1 MSLFCAFTHTCG
13 GTIRLARG
21 QDFQNQKKVD
31 KPINGFLA
39 DDGIECF
46 FYHIDHNRRNVVCSV
61 PT

>member
-21 QDFQNQKKVD
+21 QDFQNWKKVD

-39 DDGIECF
+39 DDWIE
-46 FYHIDHNRRNVVCSV
+46 
-61 PT
+61 